1 MYLVFW
7 YLNSC
12 IFILVILINSNFMK
26 TLNDNWFAITIVA
39 VVFGLLGYLI
49 GAQNNSKNCP
59 MMSKCPM
66 MQHNNSHKMMM
77 WHHGAGS
84 IHEKDIQVEI
94 DSFVKDGEKQIKVM
108 VKKEMN

>member
-1 MYLVFW
+1 
-7 YLNSC
+7 
-12 IFILVILINSNFMK
+12 
-26 TLNDNWFAITIVA
+26 
-39 VVFGLLGYLI
+39 
-49 GAQNNSKNCP
+49 

-66 MQHNNSHKMMM
+66 MQHKNPHKMMM